1 VLGIELPVKKA
12 NPYEKPNPPQSLPNF
27 LTTLAI
33 CGLFKDSKSTREI
46 IGSTRC
52 SAASQGV
59 HMKYYKTED
68 VRNVAVVS
76 HAGSGKTTLCDAML
90 FDAGAVDRLGKVTDG
105 SSNFDFEPE
114 EVKRGITIGASLYT
128 VEWKK
133 KKINILDTPGDPNF
147 AAEVTAALKA
157 ADIAILVI
165 DAVDSVK
172 PLTEKVWAAIEER
185 GCPRILAITKMDRE
199 RADYEKVLADVKG
212 ILKVKP
218 LVLQIPIGAE
228 SNFKGVVDLL
238 SMKSVMFDGDG
249 RTAAR
254 GDIPGDL
261 KDEANSRREVLIED
275 LAEVDDALM
284 ERYLEGEE
292 LGAEDLAAA
301 LKQGI
306 VQRVFMPAMLCSGA
320 ANRGVQTILDLI
332 ADASPSPADMPDVRG
347 TTSAGDEQTR
357 AASPDAPFCAY
368 VFKTLADPYAGRLTL
383 FRIFSGQLSADSN
396 FFNACRGTK
405 ERFGQLL
412 AIQGK
417 HQKSLEAAQAGDI
430 VAVAKLKET
439 LTGDTLSDEKAPFI
453 IAPHTLPQAVI
464 SFAIEPKAK
473 GDEEKI
479 TQSLTKLG
487 EEDPTLSVTRDPQT
501 NEFLISGMGQVHIEV
516 IVDKLKR
523 KFGVDVNLK
532 TPKVPYKETI
542 KGKAKVEGKLKKQ
555 TGGRGQFA
563 VAWLEL
569 EPLPRGQGFEFVDRI
584 VGGVIPRQYIPAV
597 EKGVSESMGGGALAG
612 YPVIDVRVTVFDG
625 KYHDVDSSEQAFK
638 IAASKGFKKGVLEAN
653 PVLLEPIMNME
664 IIVPEDCM
672 GDVMGDLNS
681 RRGRIS
687 GMDAR
692 GGSQV
697 IKAQVPMSEVLK
709 YASDLT
715 SMTSGRGLFSMEFSH
730 YEEVPTH
737 IQEKIVEASGKRA
750 EEED

>member
-1 VLGIELPVKKA
+1 MP
-12 NPYEKPNPPQSLPNF
+12 
-27 LTTLAI
+27 
-33 CGLFKDSKSTREI
+33 
-46 IGSTRC
+46 
-52 SAASQGV
+52 ASEGV
-59 HMKYYKTED
+59 PMKQYRTED

-76 HAGSGKTTLCDAML
+76 HAGSGKTTLADAII
-90 FDAGAVDRLGKVTDG
+90 FDSGAVDRLGKVTEAA
-105 SSNFDFEPE
+105 SNFDFEPE
-114 EVKRGITIGASLYT
+114 EVKRGITISTSLFP

-147 AAEVTAALKA
+147 AAEVTAALRA
-157 ADIAILVI
+157 TDIAILVV
-165 DAVDSVK
+165 DAVDSLK
-172 PLTEKVWAAIEER
+172 PLTEKVWAAIEAASL
-185 GCPRILAITKMDRE
+185 PRLLVITKMDRE
-199 RADYEKVLADVKG
+199 RADFDRVINDVREV
-212 ILKVKP
+212 LKVKP
-218 LVLQIPIGAE
+218 LVLQVPIGKEAA
-228 SNFKGVVDLL
+228 FKGVVDLL
-238 SMKSVMFDGDG
+238 SMKAVTFEGDG
-249 RTAAR
+249 RNVGR
-254 GDIPGDL
+254 GEIPADL
-261 KDEANSRREVLIED
+261 KDDTASRREVLIED
-275 LAEVDDALM
+275 LAEVDDGLM

-292 LGAEDLAAA
+292 LGTDELAAA

-306 VQRVFMPAMLCSGA
+306 LQRVFMPVMVCSAMT
-320 ANRGVQTILDLI
+320 NRGIQPILDII
-332 ADASPSPADMPDVRG
+332 ADSCPSPGEMPPVAG
-347 TTSAGDEQTR
+347 TNASGESQTR
-357 AASPDAPFCAY
+357 KPSADEPFSAY

-383 FRIFSGQLSADSN
+383 FRIFSGKLVPDSN
-396 FFNACRGTK
+396 FFNCTQGVK

-412 AIQGK
+412 SIQGK
-417 HQKSLEAAQAGDI
+417 HQKSLESAQAGDI

-439 LTGDTLSDEKAPFI
+439 LTGDTLCDEKAPLRVVP
-453 IAPHTLPQAVI
+453 AVLPQAVI

-479 TQSLTKLG
+479 TQSLARLA
-487 EEDPTLSVTRDPQT
+487 EEDPTLTVTRDAQT

-516 IVDKLKR
+516 TVEKLKR

-569 EPLPRGQGFEFVDRI
+569 EPMPRGEGFEFVDKI

-597 EKGVSESMGGGALAG
+597 EKGVIEAMTGGALAG
-612 YPVIDVRVTVFDG
+612 FPVIDVRVIVFDG

-638 IAASKGFKKGVLEAN
+638 IAASKGFKKGVLQAN

-664 IIVPEDCM
+664 VVVPEDCM

-687 GMDAR
+687 GMDAK

-697 IKAQVPMSEVLK
+697 IKAQVPMAEVLK

-730 YEEVPTH
+730 YEEVPANIT
-737 IQEKIVEASGKRA
+737 EKIVEASGKRA